1 MMSATRLDSVAACHR
16 AAATSLS
23 AWRWEMASLRKWH
36 HNGGRYQLVVSH
48 FRTGIYAY
56 LVRMWV
62 LSYRLGMRP
71 WICVAYSA
79 PVAAA
84 SAVFL
89 VHPFGQG
96 SFSQGLP
103 LGIGGTFN
111 FMLVFQSGHDI
122 LIHPLHMAGAAG
134 VFGDALCPAM
144 QGPLIRDTTK
154 NVSQAGHPT
163 GQQKQ
168 SMKRCHR

>member
-1 MMSATRLDSVAACHR
+1 MAMGNR
-16 AAATSLS
+16 LS
-23 AWRWEMASLRKWH
+23 AKVAPYRRPLSARRLPFPH
-36 HNGGRYQLVVSH
+36 RYLCVSGSDVG
-48 FRTGIYAY
+48 F
-56 LVRMWV
+56 V
-62 LSYRLGMRP
+62 LSPGHAALD
-71 WICVAYSA
+71 CVAYSA